1 MVAGSNP
8 VIPTKGS
15 QFGCFF
21 LFLPSKWPQ
30 TGQKLTVRF
39 LLYLLFL
46 LPIGAFAQ
54 DEPTFEAEPLEE
66 IEIPQVNLEDAEA
79 ELAETTEPYVVPP
92 PKPVAM
98 RDVDDEKWRE
108 AAQNLDY
115 SKDLPK
121 PPKARKPRTQGPG
134 FDPID
139 WTSAT
144 QGLGSLLQVL
154 AILAAV
160 AGIAYGIYRMMQ
172 APQNRRIARDGVEIT
187 LGNLDDYI
195 HETDL
200 ERFLREA
207 VAAGDFPLAVRI
219 YYLQIIKS
227 LSERGSILWSKE
239 KTNRDYLR
247 EMREHRLGQPFR
259 EATRDYER
267 VWYGNQHLSASGF
280 ARLEPAFKSLLGQ
293 I

>member
-1 MVAGSNP
+1 LR
-8 VIPTKGS
+8 TK
-15 QFGCFF
+15 
-21 LFLPSKWPQ
+21 LPQ
-30 TGQKLTVRF
+30 TGQKLTVRY
-39 LLYLLFL
+39 LLYLFFL
-46 LPIGAFAQ
+46 LPVASFAQ
-54 DEPTFEAEPLEE
+54 DEPALEAEPLEE
-66 IEIPQVNLEDAEA
+66 IDIPQLSLEDVEE
-79 ELAETTEPYVVPP
+79 ELAEASEPYVVPP

-98 RDVDDEKWRE
+98 RDVNEEKWRE
-108 AAQNLDY
+108 ATQTLDY

-121 PPKARKPRTQGPG
+121 PPKARKPRTQGPN

-144 QGLGSLLQVL
+144 QGLGSLLQAL

-195 HETDL
+195 LETDL

-207 VAAGDFPLAVRI
+207 VEAGDFPLAVRI

-227 LSERGSILWSKE
+227 LSERSSIAWSRE

-259 EATRDYER
+259 EATREYER
-267 VWYGNQHLSASGF
+267 IWYGNQHLSASAF
-280 ARLEPAFKSLLGQ
+280 ARLEPTFKSLLGQ